1 MGKDNDKQD
10 DAPQY
15 TPAPWVIKLD
25 KQAAKIWIIAERKSK
40 PGIVCRVAH
49 DKDNPP
55 SLGEFTANAF
65 LVATAPELLQGCK
78 DAKGDIERLIAT
90 IPDCKARRDAEE
102 HLENINKA
110 LAKADLPPAPDL
122 EDEEEG

>member
-1 MGKDNDKQD
+1 MGNDNDKQN
-10 DAPQY
+10 DAQY
-15 TPAPWVIKLD
+15 TQAPWVIKLD
-25 KQAAKIWIIAERKSK
+25 KQAAKIWIIAERKGK

-102 HLENINKA
+102 HLENINAA

-122 EDEEEG
+122 EEEKG